1 MTPMVLTMPL
11 PEAPVQPMQY
21 TPGPDLLPADAY
33 KENVSPDSAK
43 AKLLKMAEMLK
54 NRPGTRRK
62 KGQEEEEE
70 EETGERAGL

>member
-1 MTPMVLTMPL
+1 MTPLVLTMPL
-11 PEAPVQPMQY
+11 PGAPAQPMQY

-33 KENVSPDSAK
+33 KETLSPASAK

-62 KGQEEEEE
+62 KGQEEDEV
-70 EETGERAGL
+70 R